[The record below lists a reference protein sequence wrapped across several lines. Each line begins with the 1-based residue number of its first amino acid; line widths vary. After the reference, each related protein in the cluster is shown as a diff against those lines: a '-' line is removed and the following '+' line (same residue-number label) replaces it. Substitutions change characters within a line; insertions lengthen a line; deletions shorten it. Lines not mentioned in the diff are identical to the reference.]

1 MLTAPDSKSRPRSRF
16 ASRQAAPVPALAGAV
31 GRVSALADDA
41 LVTPL
46 LGYGPEAPGRLRT
59 VRSERAPLSL
69 AAHAEGAKCRP
80 EDADANSSATPDGA
94 SAARFRVLQ

>member
-46 LGYGPEAPGRLRT
+46 LGYAQQRLAVFERFGQRDGGATEAFQEDLQAGLALHQRLRT
-59 VRSERAPLSL
+59 EIAAVER
-69 AAHAEGAKCRP
+69 K
-80 EDADANSSATPDGA
+80 
-94 SAARFRVLQ
+94 